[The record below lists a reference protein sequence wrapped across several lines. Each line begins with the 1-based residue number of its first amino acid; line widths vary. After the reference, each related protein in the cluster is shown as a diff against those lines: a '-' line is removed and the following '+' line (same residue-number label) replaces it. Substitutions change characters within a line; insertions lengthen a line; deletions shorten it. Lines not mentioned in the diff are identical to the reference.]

1 MPLILLRKLRERGRR
16 LPGAPAIWHRD
27 AAGRRTATAWGPLA
41 GWAGAIAQRLA
52 RDFQP
57 GRVVMLRCSNQ
68 PLYTAAFMG
77 ALAAGLRIMP
87 VSMELTS
94 HEIRQAAERAG
105 AAGLLA
111 DPLLIREL
119 ALENVHPIA
128 LDELAAL
135 PPLENFDAELEN
147 PRSDLSEVLLLS
159 SGTTAQPKIVRRSG
173 QSLDAVASNT
183 ASSIGM
189 VEGQGVLCAIPLCH
203 SYGMEHGLVGPMMG
217 GAAAHL
223 LDRFQTADA
232 IEEIENGAT
241 ILPAVPFMIEAL
253 CRLPE
258 GAADFS
264 RIRQANSASAPLPL
278 NIRQMMLQ
286 THGLRVGQLY
296 GATEIGSVTFHPIE
310 VADFDAS
317 TVGWPMK
324 DVSVRILEPGRE
336 ESGELAPPH
345 QEGHVAIAAP
355 SMLCGYADEPGPEL
369 VGGHFLTG
377 DLGSIDIAGRL
388 KITGRIKLLIDIGG
402 LKVNPL
408 EVEAAIGEH
417 PQVGGCVVMGMMLG
431 QTVGRLKAIVEP
443 RTPGQTPDAEQIK
456 QFLKPRLA
464 GYKIPRL
471 IEIRDHLP
479 RTPAGKIIRHGLE

>member
-1 MPLILLRKLRERGRR
+1 MPLILLRKLCERGRR
-16 LPGAPAIWHRD
+16 LPNTAAIWHRNPR
-27 AAGRRTATAWGPLA
+27 GVRIATCWGPLA
-41 GWAGAIAQRLA
+41 CWSGAIAQRLA
-52 RDFQP
+52 RSFKP
-57 GRVVMLRCSNQ
+57 GEVVILRCSNQ
-68 PLYTAAFMG
+68 PLYTAAFLG
-77 ALAAGLRIMP
+77 ALAAGLHIMP

-94 HEIRQAAERAG
+94 HEIRLAAGRAG

-111 DPLLIREL
+111 DSLFIAEL
-119 ALENVHPIA
+119 ALEGVQAIA
-128 LDELAAL
+128 FDELGGL
-135 PPLENFDAELEN
+135 PPLERFEGELDS
-147 PRSDLSEVLLLS
+147 PRGDLSQVLLLS
-159 SGTTAQPKIVRRSG
+159 SGTTAQPKIVRRTG
-173 QSLDAVASNT
+173 RSLDGVAANT

-203 SYGMEHGLVGPMMG
+203 SYGMEHGLLGPIMG

-223 LDRFQTADA
+223 LDRFETGAA
-232 IEEIENGAT
+232 IEEIDAGAT
-241 ILPAVPFMIEAL
+241 ILPTVPFMIEAL
-253 CRLPE
+253 CRLPAE
-258 GAADFS
+258 AADFS
-264 RIRQANSASAPLPL
+264 RIRQAYSASAPLPL
-278 NIRQMMLQ
+278 NIRQTMLQ

-336 ESGELAPPH
+336 ETGDIVPRG

-355 SMLCGYADEPGPEL
+355 SMLCGYADEPGPDL
-369 VGGHFLTG
+369 VGGHFPTG
-377 DLGSIDIAGRL
+377 DLGSIDAAGRL

-408 EVEAAIGEH
+408 EVEAAISEH
-417 PQVGGCVVMGMMLG
+417 QQVGGCVVLGMMLG
-431 QTVGRLKAIVEP
+431 ETVGRLKAIVEP
-443 RTPGQTPDAEQIK
+443 RTPGEPPDAEQIK
-456 QFLKPRLA
+456 RFLKPRLA